1 MDTVSVVGMDLH
13 RDFSKVAMMSQDG
26 KVLETRN
33 IRHDSRKEMAEFFD
47 GLEDGTAVVMEAGFN
62 WPWVADL
69 AEAAGMKPHL
79 GHAIRCRELAKGM
92 AKNDRKDAIFLA
104 KLWLAGGD
112 VFPEAYLAPQEVR
125 VMRAKFRTRSL
136 LVKIRSQMKNSIHGI
151 LHKYGVKCDE
161 ATDLYGKKGRKILD
175 GLELP
180 AVAKEEMERKLAF
193 LDDLARHIDSI
204 ERQLQSELPL
214 DKRAGLLQTIPGVG
228 RIIAYGML
236 AEIGEIG
243 RFPDKR
249 ALASY
254 AGVLPLDNMSAG
266 EDHGK
271 HTNRR
276 CNKALRWMALEA
288 VRGAV
293 RNSRRM
299 RLLFERVKAKHPS
312 TPGMAVV
319 AVARELLEVAHLMLT
334 RGVPYME
341 NPPPRPGSVQT
352 VDSCH
357 PELLGTRGSRR
368 ASQMGRC
375 AASERIQA
383 DN

>member
-1 MDTVSVVGMDLH
+1 MDTISVVGMDLH
-13 RDFSKVAMMSQDG
+13 RDFSKVALMNKDG

-33 IRHDSRKEMAEFFD
+33 ILHDSHKDMAEFFD
-47 GLEDGTAVVMEAGFN
+47 ELEDGTDVVMEAGFN

-69 AEAAGMKPHL
+69 AKEAGLKPHL

-92 AKNDRKDAIFLA
+92 AKNDRKDAIFLG

-112 VFPEAYLAPQEVR
+112 VFPESYLAPQKVR

-161 ATDLYGKKGRKILD
+161 ATDLYGKKGKKILEKLD
-175 GLELP
+175 LP
-180 AVAKEEMERKLAF
+180 AHAREEMDRKLAF
-193 LDDLARHIDSI
+193 LEDLGKHIESI
-204 ERQLQSELPL
+204 EKQLQSELPQ

-236 AEIGEIG
+236 AEIGEIQ
-243 RFPDKR
+243 RFPDRR
-249 ALASY
+249 ALAAY

-271 HTNRR
+271 HTNNR

-293 RNSRRM
+293 RGSWRM
-299 RLLFERVKAKHPS
+299 RSLFERVKAKHPS
-312 TPGMAVV
+312 TPGKAVI
-319 AVARELLEVAHLMLT
+319 AVARELLEISHLILT

-352 VDSCH
+352 KESCH
-357 PELLGTRGSRR
+357 SELLGTSGSRR

-375 AASERIQA
+375 AAPERVQA
-383 DN
+383 EK

>member
-1 MDTVSVVGMDLH
+1 MLLWKPDM
-13 RDFSKVAMMSQDG
+13 
-26 KVLETRN
+26 
-33 IRHDSRKEMAEFFD
+33 
-47 GLEDGTAVVMEAGFN
+47 
-62 WPWVADL
+62 
-69 AEAAGMKPHL
+69 AEAAGLKPHL
-79 GHAIRCRELAKGM
+79 GQAYRCREMAKGM
-92 AKNDRKDAIFLA
+92 AKNDRKDAIFLG

-112 VFPEAYLAPQEVR
+112 VFPEAYLAPQKVR

-136 LVKIRSQMKNSIHGI
+136 LVKIRSQMRNSIHGI

-180 AVAKEEMERKLAF
+180 AAAKDEMERKLAF
-193 LDDLARHIDSI
+193 LDDLGRHIESL
-204 ERQLQSELPL
+204 ERRLKSELPL
-214 DKRAGLLQTIPGVG
+214 DKRAALLQTMPGIG
-228 RIIAYGML
+228 QIIAYGML

-243 RFPDKR
+243 RFPDRR
-249 ALASY
+249 ALAAY
-254 AGVLPLDNMSAG
+254 AGVLPLDNESAS

-271 HTNRR
+271 RTNCR

-293 RNSRRM
+293 RHSRRM
-299 RLLFERVKAKHPS
+299 RSLFERVKAKHKS

-319 AVARELLEVAHLMLT
+319 AVARELLEVAHLILS

-341 NPPPRPGSVQT
+341 NPPPRPGSLQA

-357 PELLGTRGSRR
+357 SEVSGTRGSCR
-368 ASQMGRC
+368 ASQMGRY
-375 AASERIQA
+375 AVPERVQA
-383 DN
+383 EN